1 MSVRVTHRRM
11 SPGGWNN
18 EHITAVKW
26 ISDQDGAVGESSRE
40 IMVDWIANRGG
51 VAYVLGADSRAEVGV
66 VNAIPRYLRTHAN
79 GIWNDNLLSLSTF

>member
-1 MSVRVTHRRM
+1 M

-26 ISDQDGAVGESSRE
+26 LSDQDGAVGESSRE
-40 IMVDWIANRGG
+40 GMVDWIANRGG
-51 VAYVLGADSRAEVGV
+51 VAYELGVDSRAEVGV
-66 VNAIPRYLRTHAN
+66 VNASPSYLRTHAN